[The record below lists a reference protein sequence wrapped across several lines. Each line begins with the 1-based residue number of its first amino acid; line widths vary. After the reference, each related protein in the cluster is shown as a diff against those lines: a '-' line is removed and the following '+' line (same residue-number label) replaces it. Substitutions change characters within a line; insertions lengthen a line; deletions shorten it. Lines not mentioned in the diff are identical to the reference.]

1 MSIHLLFNN
10 SCSYPLL
17 LNNINNYY
25 SIYSVI
31 PLYWLFFFRKISQW
45 IMIIRNKNWGVDFLR
60 TNHQPTTVLNTAQL
74 EVFHSNMNVIPFEN
88 DHLGVNVNSF

>member
-1 MSIHLLFNN
+1 MNNSWEYINIHLLFNN

-17 LNNINNYY
+17 FHYTG
-25 SIYSVI
+25 
-31 PLYWLFFFRKISQW
+31 WFFSEISQW
-45 IMIIRNKNWGVDFLR
+45 TMIIRNKNWGVDFLR

-88 DHLGVNVNSF
+88 DHLGVNVNSCI

>member
-1 MSIHLLFNN
+1 
-10 SCSYPLL
+10 
-17 LNNINNYY
+17 
-25 SIYSVI
+25 
-31 PLYWLFFFRKISQW
+31 
-45 IMIIRNKNWGVDFLR
+45 MIIRNKNWGVDFLR